1 MTDPLNLRPDH
12 DDLQD
17 SKLRDLESRLNT
29 KQTSWGHQM
38 IDQTPAQK
46 EAEIELRAQ
55 ERMALMINN
64 LPELIEGAVERA
76 HRRVLTDHELR
87 AAFWKAGYEEFEKH
101 AGSALAQYIGKKVI
115 HILLAAALA
124 ASVTWAVMNGKFK

>member
-46 EAEIELRAQ
+46 EAEIERRAQ

-76 HRRVLTDHELR
+76 HRRVLTDQELR
-87 AAFWKAGYEEFEKH
+87 AAFWKAGYDEFEKH
-101 AGSALAQYIGKKVI
+101 AGTSLAQYIGKKVI

-124 ASVTWAVMNGKFK
+124 GAITWAVVNGKFK